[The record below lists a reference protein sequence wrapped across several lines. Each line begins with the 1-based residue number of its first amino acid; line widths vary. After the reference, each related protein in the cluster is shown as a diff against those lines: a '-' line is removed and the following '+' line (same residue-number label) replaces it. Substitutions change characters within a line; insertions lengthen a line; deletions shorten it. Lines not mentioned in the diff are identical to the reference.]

1 MNERLVDPVAQV
13 LGLLATKEYGEL
25 ERLTQGVR
33 LSAQE
38 VAKAVADYG
47 RTLIIPPAEAFNLME
62 VAQIRG
68 SSPQRWSITMPVWTK
83 EEGRSDLSIE
93 MTLTDHGSGLGIE
106 IDDLHVP

>member
-1 MNERLVDPVAQV
+1 MNGRRIGPVAQG
-13 LGLLATKEYGEL
+13 LGLLGTKEYGEL

-33 LSAQE
+33 LSAHE

-47 RTLIIPPAEAFNLME
+47 RTLIVPPAEAFNLMD

-68 SSPQRWSITMPVWTK
+68 SSPQRWWITMPVWTK

-93 MTLTDHGSGLGIE
+93 MTLTAHGNGFRIE
-106 IDDLHVP
+106 IDDLHVL